1 MNYKQI
7 KSELEK
13 LSQLSI
19 KEIKEMQLRKLK
31 ERLNYHSQ
39 NNEWY
44 KKYLEEHNLD
54 ISRIKSLE
62 DLSLIPI
69 LEKEHI
75 INNFPFSSVPEDK
88 ILRFYQTSGTTGNP
102 KLIPYNRHDIDR
114 SAQLK
119 ARGLIFGGVKKGD
132 KGIIIMAYGPWASG
146 LMSQQAGEYIGL
158 TIAGDA
164 KLAEDGEWHPWALK
178 KYSPDYLISQPSFL
192 VRLEEMCNKK
202 GIEISESS
210 MSHLFVCGDMSS
222 KSFKKEF
229 GKRYNSK
236 IIDLYCCS
244 EFGCISA
251 ECKSGNLHYWADELI
266 IEIINPKTKERLPC
280 GEIGEVVVSGF
291 YKVTPPLIRY
301 NTHDLSLL
309 LDSKCECGKDIPA
322 ISQILGRGDSM
333 VSIAGA
339 NVYPIQIEDAIN
351 KIPELTN
358 IYRFNIVKENYK
370 DKIILEVEVKK
381 NHYKD
386 SQNLKRMVYNNIIS
400 IAPELNY
407 VINQSLTASQ
417 PEIILLKEGNIPERK
432 GKIKRI
438 FDKRNGNV

>member
-164 KLAEDGEWHPWALK
+164 KLDTNWHIWAIFSQYHP
-178 KYSPDYLISQPSFL
+178 KYIISQPSFL
-192 VRLEEMCNKK
+192 VRLEEIAKEQ
-202 GIEISESS
+202 GIDISTSPMER
-210 MSHLFVCGDMSS
+210 LFVCGDMSNNL
-222 KSFKKEF
+222 FKKEF
-229 GKRYNSK
+229 EKRYNAK
-236 IIDLYCCS
+236 IIDLYCCT
-244 EFGCISA
+244 EF
-251 ECKSGNLHYWADELI
+251 
-266 IEIINPKTKERLPC
+266 
-280 GEIGEVVVSGF
+280 
-291 YKVTPPLIRY
+291 
-301 NTHDLSLL
+301 
-309 LDSKCECGKDIPA
+309 
-322 ISQILGRGDSM
+322 
-333 VSIAGA
+333 
-339 NVYPIQIEDAIN
+339 
-351 KIPELTN
+351 
-358 IYRFNIVKENYK
+358 
-370 DKIILEVEVKK
+370 
-381 NHYKD
+381 
-386 SQNLKRMVYNNIIS
+386 
-400 IAPELNY
+400 
-407 VINQSLTASQ
+407 
-417 PEIILLKEGNIPERK
+417 
-432 GKIKRI
+432 
-438 FDKRNGNV
+438 